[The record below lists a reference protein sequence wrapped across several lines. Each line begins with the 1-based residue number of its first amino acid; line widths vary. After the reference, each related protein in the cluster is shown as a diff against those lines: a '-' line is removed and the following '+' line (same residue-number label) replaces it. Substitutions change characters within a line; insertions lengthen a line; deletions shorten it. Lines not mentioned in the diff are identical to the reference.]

1 MNKLILAAVSVAF
14 LAGCVK
20 KEEDLVM
27 IKSAAQ
33 MIMQSCE
40 VNPRIELI
48 TTNHETRVVV
58 ACDSFPKSVQLP
70 K

>member
-27 IKSAAQ
+27 IKSAANK
-33 MIMQSCE
+33 IMQECE

-58 ACDSFPKSVQLP
+58 ACDSFPRTAPLP